1 MRETIRAASCAALL
15 LNLQINDHWHLNVSS
30 GTSLFLKTVWFY
42 DKCMLTGSI
51 VGEREK
57 GMRLGKVRKS
67 ELILLHQAHAYDAAK
82 PLHGCIAL
90 AVATVDE
97 FLSKNLNIHCNNA

>member
-42 DKCMLTGSI
+42 DKRMLTGSI

-67 ELILLHQAHAYDAAK
+67 ELLYF
-82 PLHGCIAL
+82 CIKHTRMMRQSL
-90 AVATVDE
+90 CTVA
-97 FLSKNLNIHCNNA
+97 